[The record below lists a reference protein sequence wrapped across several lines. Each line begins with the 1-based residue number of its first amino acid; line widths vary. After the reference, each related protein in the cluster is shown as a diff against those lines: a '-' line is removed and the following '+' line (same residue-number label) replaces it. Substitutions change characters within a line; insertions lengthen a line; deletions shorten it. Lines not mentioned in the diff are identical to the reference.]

1 MNALKKV
8 SADQMPTDRISDIVE
23 RLNARNVPI
32 ALIFD
37 DGLAMIQAHV
47 PSGQAARM
55 LKSLGRKAV
64 GQFYAMPGNMVVI
77 DAIVTLSQAERM
89 LAAGRTTA

>member
-1 MNALKKV
+1 MNASKKV
-8 SADQMPTDRISDIVE
+8 SADQMPADRATDIVK
-23 RLNARNVPI
+23 RLKARNVPI
-32 ALIFD
+32 ALILD

-55 LKSLGRKAV
+55 LTPLGRKAV

-77 DAIVTLSQAERM
+77 DAIVTLGQAERM
-89 LAAGRTTA
+89 LTAGGATG

>member
-32 ALIFD
+32 ALILD

-55 LKSLGRKAV
+55 LKPLGRKAV
-64 GQFYAMPGNMVVI
+64 GQFYAKPGNMVVI
-77 DAIVTLSQAERM
+77 DAIVTLSPAERM

>member
-8 SADQMPTDRISDIVE
+8 SAGQMPTDRVTDIVD
-23 RLNARNVPI
+23 RLKARNVPI
-32 ALIFD
+32 SLIFD

-55 LKSLGRKAV
+55 LKPLGRKAV

-77 DAIVTLSQAERM
+77 DAILTYGQAERM
-89 LAAGRTTA
+89 LAAGRATA

>member
-8 SADQMPTDRISDIVE
+8 SADQIPTDRITDIVE
-23 RLNARNVPI
+23 RLKARNVPI
-32 ALIFD
+32 ALILD

-55 LKSLGRKAV
+55 LKPLGRKAI
-64 GQFYAMPGNMVVI
+64 GQFYALPSNMVVI
-77 DAIVTLSQAERM
+77 DAIVTYSQAERM
-89 LAAGRTTA
+89 LAAGRATA